1 MINFDEIP
9 KCIINL
15 PTRPERLKEVEEEL
29 PKFFNNTSYTL
40 IKGVIDKTSKLGIAK
55 AHMNCIEYA
64 KNNNFP
70 NILILEDDVIFRDG
84 AREYADECMKNIPE
98 DYDILLGGIYEC
110 GMLYPVNDLWNKTG
124 WFCGLHFYIVNEK
137 AYDKI
142 LAYGGE
148 THIDKYMVK
157 FANLTCYVA
166 KKHFA
171 IQRVGFSDNINA
183 FADYSSLLQKFELL

>member
-1 MINFDEIP
+1 MINFDKIP

-15 PTRPERLKEVEEEL
+15 PNRPERLKEIEEEL

-40 IKGVIDKTSKLGIAK
+40 IEGVIDKIPKLGIAK

-70 NILILEDDVIFRDG
+70 NILILEDDVIFRNN
-84 AREYADECMKNIPE
+84 AREYADECIKNIPK
-98 DYDILLGGIYEC
+98 DYDLLLGG
-110 GMLYPVNDLWNKTG
+110 LYDSLKLESVNDFWNKTER
-124 WFCGLHFYIVNEK
+124 FCGLHFYIVNEK

-142 LAYGGE
+142 LAYNGE
-148 THIDKYMVK
+148 THIDKYMVR
-157 FANLTCYVA
+157 FAKLNSYVT

-171 IQRVGFSDNINA
+171 IQRVGFSDNVKRNV
-183 FADYSSLLQKFELL
+183 DYSILLERFELL

>member
-15 PTRPERLKEVEEEL
+15 PTRPERLKEVEQEL

-40 IKGVIDKTSKLGIAK
+40 IKGVVDKTSKLGIAK

-64 KNNNFP
+64 KNNNFS
-70 NILILEDDVIFRDG
+70 NVLILEDDVIFRDG
-84 AREYADECMKNIPE
+84 AREYADECIKHIPE
-98 DYDILLGGIYEC
+98 NYDILLGG
-110 GMLYPVNDLWNKTG
+110 LYDSLKLESVNDFWNKTER
-124 WFCGLHFYIVNEK
+124 FCGLHFYIVNEK

-142 LAYGGE
+142 LAYNGE
-148 THIDKYMVK
+148 THIDKYMVR
-157 FANLTCYVA
+157 FAKLDSYVT

-171 IQRVGFSDNINA
+171 IQRIGFSDNVKRNV
-183 FADYSSLLQKFELL
+183 DYSNLLERFELL